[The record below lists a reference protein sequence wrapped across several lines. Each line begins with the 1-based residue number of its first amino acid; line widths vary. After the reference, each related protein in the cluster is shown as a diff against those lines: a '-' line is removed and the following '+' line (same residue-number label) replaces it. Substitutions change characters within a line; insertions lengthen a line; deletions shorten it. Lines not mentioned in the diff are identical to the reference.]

1 MKALLLR
8 SLLVAVLVGPAIDLV
23 RTVASFHRG
32 EKYDP
37 PVSEAEFHQMGN
49 MTVNEMEAALAKR
62 RIKMTR
68 WDWLRESVPYSY
80 FWKQV
85 TRDAIVPSCG
95 VFLACTWVGWMEK
108 RHVQKLKTAT

>member
-1 MKALLLR
+1 F
-8 SLLVAVLVGPAIDLV
+8 LVGPAIDLV
-23 RTVASFHRG
+23 RTVVSFHPG

-37 PVSEAEFHQMGN
+37 AVSEAEFHQMGN

-62 RIKMTR
+62 GIKMTR

-85 TRDAIVPSCG
+85 AQDAIVPSSG
-95 VFLACTWVGWMEK
+95 VFLACTWVGWTEK
-108 RHVQKLKTAT
+108 RRIERLRTAT